1 MDPSMI
7 FKLMKMKGDF
17 EKNHPKA
24 NQFVQSVI
32 LTGMPEGTIVEMTV
46 TKPGEEAVTT
56 NIKINANICITA
68 TSVNVLFNSFIMHL
82 FLMLYL

>member
-56 NIKINANICITA
+56 NIKITQSDLEMVESLKN
-68 TSVNVLFNSFIMHL
+68 LKK
-82 FLMLYL
+82 